1 MPNQKRESQARVRI
15 LADGQELKAKP
26 FVQQIVASTMQGLLK
41 ELKGV
46 EEPRRLEIIIER
58 P

>member
-1 MPNQKRESQARVRI
+1 MPEQKQERQIRVRI

-26 FVQQIVASTMQGLLK
+26 FVQQLVASTVQGLLQ
-41 ELKGV
+41 ELKGMDQ
-46 EEPRRLEIIIER
+46 PRRLEIIIER

>member
-1 MPNQKRESQARVRI
+1 MPGQKREIQVRVRI

-26 FVQQIVASTMQGLLK
+26 FVQQIVASTVQGLLQ
-41 ELKGV
+41 ELKGMDQ
-46 EEPRRLEIIIER
+46 PRRLEIIIER

>member
-1 MPNQKRESQARVRI
+1 MPNQKREVQTRVHI
-15 LADGQELKAKP
+15 LADGQEVKAKP
-26 FVQQIVASTMQGLLK
+26 FVQQIVASTVQGLLK

-46 EEPRRLEIIIER
+46 QEPRRLEIIVER